1 MPRSRTLVALSCML
15 VVAAIALGGAAVTVR
30 AEEPT
35 THTVRWGETLSSIAY
50 RYHVTL
56 RGLVEANNLRSA
68 NVIYAGQRLIIPE
81 ESPVTLHV
89 VRPGDSLLTI
99 AREYGVSIWAIAKRN
114 NIYNVNLVFVGQSL
128 AIPLPEEA
136 APTPTAPPAARAT
149 PTPAAEPAT
158 AAAGP
163 ATAAV
168 PQAGAAQEA
177 IVIASPKQGTTAS
190 SPLTVTGWAAAAENT
205 LALDILDEKGVRVGQ
220 GFAIIDAEMGE
231 FGPFEGTVA
240 FNGLSKA
247 QEGLLQ
253 VYSVSPSSGAI
264 EHLSSVTVRLRP

>member
-149 PTPAAEPAT
+149 PTPAV
-158 AAAGP
+158 GP

-177 IVIASPKQGTTAS
+177 IVIASPKEGATAS